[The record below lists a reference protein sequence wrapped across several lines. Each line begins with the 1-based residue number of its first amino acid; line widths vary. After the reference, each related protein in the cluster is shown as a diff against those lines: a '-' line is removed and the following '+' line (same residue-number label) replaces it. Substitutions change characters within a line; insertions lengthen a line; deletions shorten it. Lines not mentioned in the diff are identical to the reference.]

1 MPPTTGLQSFPA
13 RPSGAP
19 ETLVLTRRDIA
30 ALMRPPDYLAAVEA
44 GFRASAEGNAHAPA
58 PMHLPGQAGAFHA
71 KGASLAGGRTFVA
84 LKLNGNFPHNPARTG
99 LPTIQGMIAL
109 ADGENGR
116 LLALMDSI
124 EITLRRT
131 AAASALAARYLAR
144 PGAQSIAI
152 CGCGAQGRAQLEAL
166 LEVLPL
172 RRAFAWDL
180 VPEKAQS
187 FAREMK
193 AALSL
198 DVREVATH
206 REACAASDVIVTC
219 TSAKSAFLTE
229 ADVRPGT
236 FIAAVGADS
245 PDKSEIAP
253 DLMAASKVVVDA
265 LEQCAVMGELHHAIA
280 AGRMTASDVHAELAE
295 LVAQRKSGRTRVDE
309 VTIFDSTG
317 TAIQDVASAVKVY
330 ERAVERGV
338 GLAVALGAL

>member
-1 MPPTTGLQSFPA
+1 MTAS
-13 RPSGAP
+13 
-19 ETLVLTRRDIA
+19 
-30 ALMRPPDYLAAVEA
+30 DYLASVEE
-44 GFRASAEGNAHAPA
+44 GFRAAAYGQAHAPP
-58 PMHLPGQAGAFHA
+58 PMHLRAHDGAFHA
-71 KGASLAGGRTFVA
+71 KGASLAGSRAFVA

-144 PGAQSIAI
+144 PESHSIAI

-180 VPEKAQS
+180 VPAKAQS
-187 FAREMK
+187 FAREM
-193 AALSL
+193 SSVHGL

-206 REACAASDVIVTC
+206 EEACAASDVIVTC
-219 TSAKSAFLTE
+219 TSARSAFLTQ

-265 LEQCAVMGELHHAIA
+265 LEQCIVMGDLHHAIA
-280 AGRMTASDVHAELAE
+280 AGRMAASDVHAELAE
-295 LVAQRKSGRTRVDE
+295 LVAGRKGGRSDARE
-309 VTIFDSTG
+309 ITIFDSTG
-317 TAIQDVASAVKVY
+317 TAIQDIASAVMVY
-330 ERAVERGV
+330 ARALERGA
-338 GLAVALGAL
+338 GLAVSLGAP